1 MSYQVLARKW
11 RPRSFREMIG
21 QTHVL
26 KALINALDNQRLHHA
41 YLFTGTRGVGKTTI
55 ARIIAKCVNC
65 EIGITSTPCGTC
77 SVCREIDEGRFVDLI
92 EIDAASR
99 TKVEDTRE
107 LLDNVQYAPSRGRFK
122 VYLIDEVHMLSS
134 HSFNAL
140 LKTLEEPP
148 PYVKFILATTDPQKL
163 PATILSRCLQFSL
176 KNMTPERVVE
186 HLSHVLGV
194 ENVPFE
200 DDALWLLGRAAD
212 GSMRDAMSL
221 TDQAIAFGEGKV
233 LAADV
238 RAMLGTLDHGQVYGV
253 LQALLEGDARGLL
266 EAVRHLAEQGPD
278 WNGVLAEMLNVLHRV
293 AVAQALPEAVDNG
306 QGDRDRVLAVAQ
318 ALPAEDVQF
327 YYQMGLIGRRDLP
340 LAPDPRSGFEMVLL
354 RMLAFRPAGSS
365 EAPPQTLKPVG
376 ISQATVDS
384 SQAVAA
390 LVAAPAAGPAAGN
403 GSVAAPVAEAAAPV
417 PAASGNVSEPAPV
430 SGVAAQAPAVRDD
443 GPDSTS
449 TPPVREVPSQPLA
462 SPAASAGSSQPASPV
477 AAPAAVP
484 APAAPARAAE
494 DDPSLPWN
502 SPAAPLQDEPE
513 AYDEPLLDTE
523 AEQPM
528 LTPMPAPTPASVVPP
543 APEREETPEDEG
555 DAIDSAAPHLQAI
568 PDDFGSAGMDRDD
581 EPPLDEDYYPADI
594 DASGYSFLDDLASAT
609 PEPAAAPEP
618 LPASQ
623 PASGLALQWLEL
635 FPKLPVSGLT
645 ASIAANCSL
654 IAVEGDD
661 WLLHLDPAQSAL
673 FNATQQR
680 RLNDALNQYHGRTI
694 GLKIELVRPEQETPA
709 QASSRRRVE
718 RQHDAEASI
727 QADPF
732 IQQMMQKFGATVRND
747 TIEPVDVPVSQN
759 G

>member
-11 RPRSFREMIG
+11 RPRSFREMVG

-26 KALINALDNQRLHHA
+26 KALINALDSQRLHHA

-55 ARIIAKCVNC
+55 ARIIAKCLNC
-65 EIGITSTPCGTC
+65 ETGITSTPCGTC

-186 HLSHVLGV
+186 HLTHVLGV

-233 LAADV
+233 MAADV
-238 RAMLGTLDHGQVYGV
+238 RAMLGTLDHGQVFDV
-253 LQALLEGDARGLL
+253 LHALIEGDAKALL
-266 EAVRHLAEQGPD
+266 EAVRHLSEQGPD
-278 WNGVLAEMLNVLHRV
+278 WNGVLSEILNVLHRV
-293 AVAQALPEAVDNG
+293 AIAQALPEGVDNG
-306 QGDRDRVLAVAQ
+306 HGDRDRVLALAQ

-340 LAPDPRSGFEMVLL
+340 LAPDPRGGFEMVML
-354 RMLAFRPAGSS
+354 RMLAFRPADTAD
-365 EAPPQTLKPVG
+365 APRQPLKPVG

-384 SQAVAA
+384 AKSVAGAAVVAPEPVAVAPA
-390 LVAAPAAGPAAGN
+390 PVAVEPVAPV
-403 GSVAAPVAEAAAPV
+403 VAPAPVAEPAP
-417 PAASGNVSEPAPV
+417 APAPV
-430 SGVAAQAPAVRDD
+430 VDLPWNEPVETVVEQAPAEE
-443 GPDSTS
+443 
-449 TPPVREVPSQPLA
+449 PVLE
-462 SPAASAGSSQPASPV
+462 
-477 AAPAAVP
+477 
-484 APAAPARAAE
+484 
-494 DDPSLPWN
+494 
-502 SPAAPLQDEPE
+502 
-513 AYDEPLLDTE
+513 TI
-523 AEQPM
+523 AEQPE
-528 LTPMPAPTPASVVPP
+528 LTPMPTPTPDSVVPD
-543 APEREETPEDEG
+543 APEWVSAPVPEPTIAEVDAATPG
-555 DAIDSAAPHLQAI
+555 IDL
-568 PDDFGSAGMDRDD
+568 DD
-581 EPPLDEDYYPADI
+581 EPPLDEDYIEPDMDSA
-594 DASGYSFLDDLASAT
+594 YSYLDDLASEHAAD
-609 PEPAAAPEP
+609 PAPEPEAEPAAM
-618 LPASQ
+618 PAT
-623 PASGLALQWLEL
+623 GLALQWLEL
-635 FPKLPVSGLT
+635 FPKLPISGMT
-645 ASIAANCSL
+645 GSIAANCTL
-654 IAVEGDD
+654 IAVDGDH
-661 WLLHLDPAQSAL
+661 WLLHLDPAHSAL

-680 RLNDALNQYHGRTI
+680 RLNDALNQFHERT
-694 GLKIELVRPEQETPA
+694 LTVTIELIKPEQETPA
-709 QASSRRRVE
+709 QAATRRRLN
-718 RQHDAEASI
+718 RQREAEESI
-727 QADPF
+727 QADPL
-732 IQQMMQKFGATVRND
+732 IQQMMEQFGAVVRHD
-747 TIEPVDVPVSQN
+747 TIEPVEAQAAA

>member
-11 RPRSFREMIG
+11 RPRSFREMVG

-26 KALINALDNQRLHHA
+26 KALINALDSQRLHHA

-55 ARIIAKCVNC
+55 ARIIAKCLNC
-65 EIGITSTPCGTC
+65 ETGITSSPCGEC

-186 HLSHVLGV
+186 HLSHVLSV
-194 ENVPFE
+194 ENIPFE

-233 LAADV
+233 LAGDV
-238 RAMLGTLDHGQVYGV
+238 RAMLGTLDHGQVFD
-253 LQALLEGDARGLL
+253 LLHALIEGDARALL

-278 WNGVLAEMLNVLHRV
+278 WNGVLSEILNVFHRV
-293 AVAQALPEAVDNG
+293 AIAQALPEGLDNG
-306 QGDRDRVLAVAQ
+306 HGDRDRVLALAS

-340 LAPDPRSGFEMVLL
+340 LAPDPRGGFEMVLL
-354 RMLAFRPAGSS
+354 RMLAFRPAGTAD
-365 EAPPQTLKPVG
+365 APSQPLKPVG

-384 SQAVAA
+384 TSPVAA
-390 LVAAPAAGPAAGN
+390 TATAAVAAPAP
-403 GSVAAPVAEAAAPV
+403 VAAPVPEAAAQPAPTPAPVVEAAAPV
-417 PAASGNVSEPAPV
+417 
-430 SGVAAQAPAVRDD
+430 VAEID
-443 GPDSTS
+443 
-449 TPPVREVPSQPLA
+449 
-462 SPAASAGSSQPASPV
+462 
-477 AAPAAVP
+477 
-484 APAAPARAAE
+484 
-494 DDPSLPWN
+494 LPWN
-502 SPAAPLQDEPE
+502 EPSAPVIEQEAPPEPV
-513 AYDEPLLDTE
+513 LDTVS
-523 AEQPM
+523 EQPE
-528 LTPMPAPTPASVVPP
+528 LPPMPLPTPDSVVPD
-543 APEREETPEDEG
+543 APEW
-555 DAIDSAAPHLQAI
+555 SAAPMPQPTPEQVDAAL
-568 PDDFGSAGMDRDD
+568 SGMDRDD
-581 EPPLDEDYYPADI
+581 EPPLDEDYIEPDMDSA
-594 DASGYSFLDDLASAT
+594 AYSYLDELASEHAAQPA
-609 PEPAAAPEP
+609 PEPEP
-618 LPASQ
+618 LPASM
-623 PASGLALQWLEL
+623 PATGLALEWLNL
-635 FPKLPVSGLT
+635 FPQLPVSGMT
-645 ASIAANCSL
+645 ASIGANCTL

-661 WLLHLDPAQSAL
+661 WLLHLDPAHSAL

-680 RLNDALNQYHGRTI
+680 RLNDALNQHLQRT
-694 GLKIELVRPEQETPA
+694 LKVTIELIKPEQETPA
-709 QASSRRRVE
+709 QAASRLRAE
-718 RQHDAEASI
+718 RQRLAEESI
-727 QADPF
+727 YADPLV
-732 IQQMMQKFGATVRND
+732 QQMIKQFDASVRDD
-747 TIEPVDVPVSQN
+747 TIQPVDVIEAQAS
-759 G
+759 

>member
-11 RPRSFREMIG
+11 RPRSFREMVG

-26 KALINALDNQRLHHA
+26 KALINALDSQRLHHA

-55 ARIIAKCVNC
+55 ARIIAKCLNC
-65 EIGITSTPCGTC
+65 ETGITSSPCGEC

-186 HLSHVLGV
+186 HLTHVLGA

-238 RAMLGTLDHGQVYGV
+238 RAMLGTLDHGQVFDV
-253 LQALLEGDARGLL
+253 LHALIEGDAKALL

-278 WNGVLAEMLNVLHRV
+278 WNGVLSEILNVLHRV
-293 AVAQALPEAVDNG
+293 AIAQALPEGVDNG
-306 QGDRDRVLAVAQ
+306 HGDRDRVLALAQ

-340 LAPDPRSGFEMVLL
+340 LAPDPRGGFEMVLL
-354 RMLAFRPAGSS
+354 RMLAFRPADTAD
-365 EAPPQTLKPVG
+365 APRQPLKPVG

-384 SQAVAA
+384 ANSVAAAPKPAPVVAAAVAPTPA
-390 LVAAPAAGPAAGN
+390 AVAAPAPEAAP
-403 GSVAAPVAEAAAPV
+403 VVTAAPEPEPVAEAVVDLPWNDPV
-417 PAASGNVSEPAPV
+417 EPEPDPAPV
-430 SGVAAQAPAVRDD
+430 QQPAVE
-443 GPDSTS
+443 
-449 TPPVREVPSQPLA
+449 PVLETA
-462 SPAASAGSSQPASPV
+462 S
-477 AAPAAVP
+477 
-484 APAAPARAAE
+484 
-494 DDPSLPWN
+494 
-502 SPAAPLQDEPE
+502 
-513 AYDEPLLDTE
+513 
-523 AEQPM
+523 EQPE
-528 LTPMPAPTPASVVPP
+528 LPPMPLPTPDSVVPD
-543 APEREETPEDEG
+543 APEW
-555 DAIDSAAPHLQAI
+555 AAAPI
-568 PDDFGSAGMDRDD
+568 PEPSVADVDAATPGMDLDD
-581 EPPLDEDYYPADI
+581 EPPLDEDYIEPDMDSA
-594 DASGYSFLDDLASAT
+594 YSYLDDLASEHTAEPAPEPE
-609 PEPAAAPEP
+609 PEPAAAP
-618 LPASQ
+618 AT
-623 PASGLALQWLEL
+623 GLALQWLEL
-635 FPKLPVSGLT
+635 FPQLPISGMT
-645 ASIAANCSL
+645 GSIAANCTL
-654 IAVEGDD
+654 IAVDGDH
-661 WLLHLDPAQSAL
+661 WLMHLDPAHSAL

-680 RLNDALNQYHGRTI
+680 RLNDALNQFHGRT
-694 GLKIELVRPEQETPA
+694 LSLTIELIKPEQETPA
-709 QASSRRRVE
+709 QAASRRRAN
-718 RQHDAEASI
+718 RQREAEESI
-727 QADPF
+727 HGDPF
-732 IQQMMQKFGATVRND
+732 IQQMVQQFGAVVRHD
-747 TIEPVDVPVSQN
+747 TIEPVDALVAQ

>member
-11 RPRSFREMIG
+11 RPRSFREMVG

-26 KALINALDNQRLHHA
+26 KALINALDSQRLHHA

-55 ARIIAKCVNC
+55 ARIIAKCLNC
-65 EIGITSTPCGTC
+65 ETGITSSPCGEC

-186 HLSHVLGV
+186 HLTHVLTA

-233 LAADV
+233 LATDV
-238 RAMLGTLDHGQVYGV
+238 RAMLGTLDHGQVYDV
-253 LQALLEGDARGLL
+253 LHSLIEGDAKALL

-278 WNGVLAEMLNVLHRV
+278 WNGVLSEILNVLHRV
-293 AVAQALPEAVDNG
+293 AIAQALPEGVDNG
-306 QGDRDRVLAVAQ
+306 HGDRDRVLALAQ

-340 LAPDPRSGFEMVLL
+340 LAPDPRGGFEMVLL
-354 RMLAFRPAGSS
+354 RMLAFRPADTAD
-365 EAPPQTLKPVG
+365 APRQPLKPVG

-384 SQAVAA
+384 A
-390 LVAAPAAGPAAGN
+390 N
-403 GSVAAPVAEAAAPV
+403 SVAAAPK
-417 PAASGNVSEPAPV
+417 PAPV
-430 SGVAAQAPAVRDD
+430 VAAAVAPA
-443 GPDSTS
+443 P
-449 TPPVREVPSQPLA
+449 
-462 SPAASAGSSQPASPV
+462 
-477 AAPAAVP
+477 APAPVAVP
-484 APAAPARAAE
+484 APAPAPEPAPVAPVAGPEPEPAPVVAE
-494 DDPSLPWN
+494 AVVDLPWN
-502 SPAAPLQDEPE
+502 DPVEPE
-513 AYDEPLLDTE
+513 AEPEPEPAQQPAVEPVLETT
-523 AEQPM
+523 AEQPD
-528 LTPMPAPTPASVVPP
+528 LPPMPLPTPDSVVPE
-543 APEREETPEDEG
+543 APEW
-555 DAIDSAAPHLQAI
+555 AAAPI
-568 PDDFGSAGMDRDD
+568 PEPSVADVDAATPGMDMDD
-581 EPPLDEDYYPADI
+581 EPPLDEDYIEPDMDSA
-594 DASGYSFLDDLASAT
+594 YSYLDELASEHAADPEPEPE
-609 PEPAAAPEP
+609 PEPAAAP
-618 LPASQ
+618 AT
-623 PASGLALQWLEL
+623 GLALQWLEL
-635 FPKLPVSGLT
+635 FPKLPISGMT
-645 ASIAANCSL
+645 GSIAANCTL
-654 IAVEGDD
+654 IAVDGDH
-661 WLLHLDPAQSAL
+661 WLMHLDPAHSAL

-680 RLNDALNQYHGRTI
+680 RLNDALNQFHGRT
-694 GLKIELVRPEQETPA
+694 LSLTIELIKPEQETPA
-709 QASSRRRVE
+709 QAASRRRAN
-718 RQHDAEASI
+718 RQREAEESI
-727 QADPF
+727 HGDPF
-732 IQQMMQKFGATVRND
+732 IQQMVQQFGAVVRHD
-747 TIEPVDVPVSQN
+747 TIEPVEALVTQ

>member
-11 RPRSFREMIG
+11 RPRSFREMVG

-26 KALINALDNQRLHHA
+26 KALINALDSQRLHHA

-55 ARIIAKCVNC
+55 ARIIAKCLNC
-65 EIGITSTPCGTC
+65 ETGITSSPCGEC

-186 HLSHVLGV
+186 HLTHVLTA

-233 LAADV
+233 LATDV
-238 RAMLGTLDHGQVYGV
+238 RAMLGTLDHGQVYDV
-253 LQALLEGDARGLL
+253 LHSLIEGDAKALL

-278 WNGVLAEMLNVLHRV
+278 WNGVLSEILNVLHRV
-293 AVAQALPEAVDNG
+293 AIAQALPEGVDNG
-306 QGDRDRVLAVAQ
+306 HGDRDRVLALAQ

-340 LAPDPRSGFEMVLL
+340 LAPDPRGGFEMVLL
-354 RMLAFRPAGSS
+354 RMLAFRPADTAD
-365 EAPPQTLKPVG
+365 APRQPLKPVG

-384 SQAVAA
+384 ANSVAA
-390 LVAAPAAGPAAGN
+390 APKPAPVVAAAVGPTPAPAP
-403 GSVAAPVAEAAAPV
+403 VAATAPAPEPAPVAQVAQVAPVAEP
-417 PAASGNVSEPAPV
+417 EP
-430 SGVAAQAPAVRDD
+430 
-443 GPDSTS
+443 
-449 TPPVREVPSQPLA
+449 
-462 SPAASAGSSQPASPV
+462 
-477 AAPAAVP
+477 APAAVV
-484 APAAPARAAE
+484 AE
-494 DDPSLPWN
+494 AVVDLPWN
-502 SPAAPLQDEPE
+502 DPVEPE
-513 AYDEPLLDTE
+513 PEPEPAQQPAVEPVLETT
-523 AEQPM
+523 AEQPE
-528 LTPMPAPTPASVVPP
+528 LPPMPLPTPDSVVPE
-543 APEREETPEDEG
+543 APEW
-555 DAIDSAAPHLQAI
+555 AAAPI
-568 PDDFGSAGMDRDD
+568 PEPSVADVDAATPGMDLDD
-581 EPPLDEDYYPADI
+581 EPPLDEDYIEPDI
-594 DASGYSFLDDLASAT
+594 DSAYSYLDELASEHAAEPAPEPE
-609 PEPAAAPEP
+609 PEPAAAP
-618 LPASQ
+618 AT
-623 PASGLALQWLEL
+623 GLALQWLEL
-635 FPKLPVSGLT
+635 FPKLPISGMT
-645 ASIAANCSL
+645 GSIAANCTL
-654 IAVEGDD
+654 IAVDGDH
-661 WLLHLDPAQSAL
+661 WLMHLDPAHSAL

-680 RLNDALNQYHGRTI
+680 RLNDALNQFHGRT
-694 GLKIELVRPEQETPA
+694 LSLTIELIKPEQETPA
-709 QASSRRRVE
+709 QAASRRRAN
-718 RQHDAEASI
+718 RQREAEESI
-727 QADPF
+727 HGDPF
-732 IQQMMQKFGATVRND
+732 IQQMVQQFGAVVRHD
-747 TIEPVDVPVSQN
+747 TIEPVDALVAQ

>member
-11 RPRSFREMIG
+11 RPRSFREMVG

-26 KALINALDNQRLHHA
+26 KALINALDSQRLHHA

-55 ARIIAKCVNC
+55 ARIIAKCLNC
-65 EIGITSTPCGTC
+65 ETGITSSPCGEC

-186 HLSHVLGV
+186 HLTHVLGA

-238 RAMLGTLDHGQVYGV
+238 RAMLGTLDHGQVYDV
-253 LQALLEGDARGLL
+253 LHALIEGDAKALL

-278 WNGVLAEMLNVLHRV
+278 WNGVLSEMLNVLHRV
-293 AVAQALPEAVDNG
+293 AIAQALPDGVDNG
-306 QGDRDRVLAVAQ
+306 HGDRDRVLALAQ

-340 LAPDPRSGFEMVLL
+340 LAPDPRGGFEMVLL
-354 RMLAFRPAGSS
+354 RMLAFRPADATD
-365 EAPPQTLKPVG
+365 APRQTLKPVG

-384 SQAVAA
+384 ANAVAA
-390 LVAAPAAGPAAGN
+390 APKAASVAAVAPDPEPAPAPAA
-403 GSVAAPVAEAAAPV
+403 VAPV
-417 PAASGNVSEPAPV
+417 PAPAPAPEPAPEPV
-430 SGVAAQAPAVRDD
+430 QAA
-443 GPDSTS
+443 
-449 TPPVREVPSQPLA
+449 PSAEPE
-462 SPAASAGSSQPASPV
+462 PEPV
-477 AAPAAVP
+477 AEPEPVV
-484 APAAPARAAE
+484 
-494 DDPSLPWN
+494 DLPWN
-502 SPAAPLQDEPE
+502 DPVDAVPVQQPAVEPV
-513 AYDEPLLDTE
+513 LDTV
-523 AEQPM
+523 AEQPD
-528 LTPMPAPTPASVVPP
+528 LPPVLSPTPDSVVPD
-543 APEREETPEDEG
+543 APEWASATIPEPSMADVDVATP
-555 DAIDSAAPHLQAI
+555 
-568 PDDFGSAGMDRDD
+568 GMDADD
-581 EPPLDEDYYPADI
+581 EPPLDEDYIEPDMDSA
-594 DASGYSFLDDLASAT
+594 YSYLDDLASEHAAEPAPEPE
-609 PEPAAAPEP
+609 PEPAAAP
-618 LPASQ
+618 AT
-623 PASGLALQWLEL
+623 GLALQWLEL
-635 FPKLPVSGLT
+635 FPKLPVSGMT
-645 ASIAANCSL
+645 GSIAANCTL
-654 IAVEGDD
+654 IAVDGDH
-661 WLLHLDPAQSAL
+661 WLLHLDPAHSAL

-680 RLNDALNQYHGRTI
+680 RLNDALNQYHGRT
-694 GLKIELVRPEQETPA
+694 LSLSIELIKPEQETPA
-709 QASSRRRVE
+709 QAASRRRAD
-718 RQHDAEASI
+718 RQREAEESI
-727 QADPF
+727 HGDPF
-732 IQQMMQKFGATVRND
+732 IQQMVQQFGAVVRHD
-747 TIEPVDVPVSQN
+747 TIEPVDALVAQ

>member
-11 RPRSFREMIG
+11 RPRSFREMVG

-55 ARIIAKCVNC
+55 ARIIAKCLNC
-65 EIGITSTPCGTC
+65 ETGITSTPCGTC

-186 HLSHVLGV
+186 HLSHVLGA

-253 LQALLEGDARGLL
+253 LQALLEGDARALL

-278 WNGVLAEMLNVLHRV
+278 WSGVLAEMLNVLHRV
-293 AVAQALPEAVDNG
+293 AIAQALPEAVDNG
-306 QGDRDRVLAVAQ
+306 QGDRDRVLALAQ

-340 LAPDPRSGFEMVLL
+340 LAPDPRGGFEMVLL
-354 RMLAFRPAGSS
+354 RMLAFRPADTDD
-365 EAPPQTLKPVG
+365 APTPVLKPVG
-376 ISQATVDS
+376 ISQATADS
-384 SQAVAA
+384 ASAVAA
-390 LVAAPAAGPAAGN
+390 ASAAAPAVIAAPAVEPAPVAPEPAVVAQPEPEPEPEPEPAPVEVKAEEPDPEPVVDLPWNDPAPVQPVAEPEAAPAA
-403 GSVAAPVAEAAAPV
+403 SEPVVESPQ
-417 PAASGNVSEPAPV
+417 PAPV
-430 SGVAAQAPAVRDD
+430 QAVVR
-443 GPDSTS
+443 
-449 TPPVREVPSQPLA
+449 
-462 SPAASAGSSQPASPV
+462 
-477 AAPAAVP
+477 
-484 APAAPARAAE
+484 
-494 DDPSLPWN
+494 
-502 SPAAPLQDEPE
+502 QDEPPHDDSI
-513 AYDEPLLDTE
+513 AYSP
-523 AEQPM
+523 
-528 LTPMPAPTPASVVPP
+528 
-543 APEREETPEDEG
+543 
-555 DAIDSAAPHLQAI
+555 
-568 PDDFGSAGMDRDD
+568 AGMERDD
-581 EPPLDEDYYPADI
+581 EPPLDEDYYEPELDPA
-594 DASGYSFLDDLASAT
+594 SYSYLDELAIEHVHEEA
-609 PEPAAAPEP
+609 PVAAPEP
-618 LPASQ
+618 LPAAM
-623 PASGLALQWLEL
+623 PATGLALQWLEL
-635 FPKLPVSGLT
+635 FPQLPISGMT
-645 ASIAANCSL
+645 GSIAANCTL
-654 IAVEGDD
+654 IAAEGDD
-661 WLLHLDPAQSAL
+661 WLLHLDPAHSAL

-680 RLNDALNQYHGRTI
+680 RLNDALNQHFGRA
-694 GLKIELVRPEQETPA
+694 LKLSIELIRPEQETPA
-709 QASSRRRVE
+709 QAAARKRAE
-718 RQHDAEASI
+718 RQGEAEASI
-727 QADPF
+727 EADPL
-732 IQQMMQKFGATVRND
+732 IQQMIKQFGAMVRHD
-747 TIEPVDVPVSQN
+747 TIEPVDAPVTQ
-759 G
+759 GE

>member
-11 RPRSFREMIG
+11 RPRSFREMVG

-65 EIGITSTPCGTC
+65 ETGITSTPCGTC

-186 HLSHVLGV
+186 HLSHVLGM

-238 RAMLGTLDHGQVYGV
+238 RAMLGSLDHGQVYGV

-266 EAVRHLAEQGPD
+266 EAVRQLAEQGPD

-293 AVAQALPEAVDNG
+293 AIAQALPEAVDNG
-306 QGDRDRVLAVAQ
+306 HGDRDRVLALAQ
-318 ALPAEDVQF
+318 ALAAEDVQF

-354 RMLAFRPAGSS
+354 RMLAFRPADSAD
-365 EAPPQTLKPVG
+365 APRQALKPMG
-376 ISQATVDS
+376 ISQATAES
-384 SQAVAA
+384 SPAVASA
-390 LVAAPAAGPAAGN
+390 EPVAAVAAPAPVVV
-403 GSVAAPVAEAAAPV
+403 SVPSEPEPEPVEVVLAAPV
-417 PAASGNVSEPAPV
+417 PAPEPI
-430 SGVAAQAPAVRDD
+430 
-443 GPDSTS
+443 
-449 TPPVREVPSQPLA
+449 
-462 SPAASAGSSQPASPV
+462 
-477 AAPAAVP
+477 AAPMV
-484 APAAPARAAE
+484 E
-494 DDPSLPWN
+494 EVDLPWN
-502 SPAAPLQDEPE
+502 ELKAIVPEPVAE
-513 AYDEPLLDTE
+513 AVLEVE
-523 AEQPM
+523 AEQPD
-528 LTPMPAPTPASVVPP
+528 LPPMPVPTPASAVPL
-543 APEREETPEDEG
+543 APQQN
-555 DAIDSAAPHLQAI
+555 APQPL
-568 PDDFGSAGMDRDD
+568 PDDDIGYSPAGMERDD
-581 EPPLDEDYYPADI
+581 EPPLDDDYDPVDM
-594 DASGYSFLDDLASAT
+594 DSASYTFLDELTS
-609 PEPAAAPEP
+609 ESAAPTPAEP
-618 LPASQ
+618 QLLPASQ
-623 PASGLALQWLEL
+623 PATGLALEWLEL
-635 FPKLPVSGLT
+635 FPKLPISGMT
-645 ASIAANCSL
+645 GSIAANCTL
-654 IAVEGDD
+654 IAADGDH
-661 WLLHLDPAQSAL
+661 WLLHLDPAHSAL
-673 FNATQQR
+673 FNTTQQR
-680 RLNDALNQYHGRTI
+680 RLNEALNQYLGRT
-694 GLKIELVRPEQETPA
+694 LTLSIELIRPEQETPA
-709 QASSRRRVE
+709 QAAARKRAN
-718 RQHDAEASI
+718 RQSEAEASI
-727 QADPF
+727 HADPF
-732 IQQMMQKFGATVRND
+732 IQQMMQQFGAIIRDD
-747 TIEPVDVPVSQN
+747 TIEPVDVLVSQSE
-759 G
+759 

>member
-1 MSYQVLARKW
+1 MV
-11 RPRSFREMIG
+11 G

-65 EIGITSTPCGTC
+65 ETGITSTPCGEC

-253 LQALLEGDARGLL
+253 LQALLDGDARALL

-293 AVAQALPEAVDNG
+293 AIAQALPEAVDNG
-306 QGDRDRVLAVAQ
+306 QGDRDRVLALAQ

-340 LAPDPRSGFEMVLL
+340 LAPELRGGFEMVLL
-354 RMLAFRPAGSS
+354 RMLAFRPAGTSDGS
-365 EAPPQTLKPVG
+365 DQPLKTVG

-384 SQAVAA
+384 TQPVAVSSPVEPQSPSVVPADPDPVGA
-390 LVAAPAAGPAAGN
+390 GSAREEPTAVHQNDRAAPAPPAVGAGSAREEPT
-403 GSVAAPVAEAAAPV
+403 AAPQNDRAAPAPPPV
-417 PAASGNVSEPAPV
+417 GAGSAREETPAVHQNDRAAPAPPPV
-430 SGVAAQAPAVRDD
+430 GAGSAREE
-443 GPDSTS
+443 S
-449 TPPVREVPSQPLA
+449 TPVQATTAEPIDLPWNDPVT
-462 SPAASAGSSQPASPV
+462 PV
-477 AAPAAVP
+477 AAPAP
-484 APAAPARAAE
+484 
-494 DDPSLPWN
+494 
-502 SPAAPLQDEPE
+502 EPI
-513 AYDEPLLDTE
+513 LDVVG
-523 AEQPM
+523 EQPA
-528 LTPMPAPTPASVVPP
+528 LTPIPAPTPASAVPDAPETEATPP
-543 APEREETPEDEG
+543 ADDTDPVDY
-555 DAIDSAAPHLQAI
+555 I
-568 PDDFGSAGMDRDD
+568 PAGMERDD
-581 EPPLDEDYYPADI
+581 EPTLDEDYYAPETDGA
-594 DASGYSFLDDLASAT
+594 AYSYLDELASETVHDAPVEAE
-609 PEPAAAPEP
+609 PEVLPAA
-618 LPASQ
+618 Q
-623 PASGLALQWLEL
+623 PATGLALQWLEL
-635 FPKLPVSGLT
+635 FPKLPISGMT
-645 ASIAANCSL
+645 GSIAANCTL

-661 WLLHLDPAQSAL
+661 WLLHLDPAHSAL
-673 FNATQQR
+673 FNSTQQR
-680 RLNDALNQYHGRTI
+680 RLNDALNQYHERTI
-694 GLKIELVRPEQETPA
+694 SLTIELIRPEQETPA
-709 QASSRRRVE
+709 QAAARWRAN
-718 RQHDAEASI
+718 RQADAEQSI
-727 QADPF
+727 QQDPY
-732 IQQMMQKFGATVRND
+732 IQQMLQQFGAIIRND
-747 TIEPVDVPVSQN
+747 TIEPVEAVASPTR
-759 G
+759 

>member
-11 RPRSFREMIG
+11 RPRSFREMVG

-26 KALINALDNQRLHHA
+26 KALINALDSQRLHHA

-55 ARIIAKCVNC
+55 ARIIAKCLNC
-65 EIGITSTPCGTC
+65 ETGITSSPCGEC

-186 HLSHVLGV
+186 HLTHVLTA
-194 ENVPFE
+194 ESVPFE

-233 LAADV
+233 LATDV
-238 RAMLGTLDHGQVYGV
+238 RAMLGTLDHGQVFDV
-253 LQALLEGDARGLL
+253 LHSLIEGDAKALL

-278 WNGVLAEMLNVLHRV
+278 WNGVLSEILNVLHRV
-293 AVAQALPEAVDNG
+293 AIAQALPEGVDNG
-306 QGDRDRVLAVAQ
+306 HGDRDRVLALAQ

-340 LAPDPRSGFEMVLL
+340 LAPDPRGGFEMVLL
-354 RMLAFRPAGSS
+354 RMLAFRPADTAD
-365 EAPPQTLKPVG
+365 APRQPLKPVG

-384 SQAVAA
+384 A
-390 LVAAPAAGPAAGN
+390 N
-403 GSVAAPVAEAAAPV
+403 SVAAAPK
-417 PAASGNVSEPAPV
+417 PAPV
-430 SGVAAQAPAVRDD
+430 VAAAVAP
-443 GPDSTS
+443 
-449 TPPVREVPSQPLA
+449 TPA
-462 SPAASAGSSQPASPV
+462 PV
-477 AAPAAVP
+477 AAPAP
-484 APAAPARAAE
+484 APEPAPVAPVAPVAE
-494 DDPSLPWN
+494 PEPTPVVAEAVVDLPWN
-502 SPAAPLQDEPE
+502 DPVEAEAEPE
-513 AYDEPLLDTE
+513 PEPAQQPAVEPMLETA
-523 AEQPM
+523 AEQPE
-528 LTPMPAPTPASVVPP
+528 LPPMPLPTPDSVVPD
-543 APEREETPEDEG
+543 APEW
-555 DAIDSAAPHLQAI
+555 AAAPI
-568 PDDFGSAGMDRDD
+568 PEPSVADVDAATPGTDMDD
-581 EPPLDEDYYPADI
+581 EPPLDEDYIEPDMDSA
-594 DASGYSFLDDLASAT
+594 YSYLDELASEHAADPEPEPE
-609 PEPAAAPEP
+609 PEPAAAP
-618 LPASQ
+618 AT
-623 PASGLALQWLEL
+623 GLALQWLEL
-635 FPKLPVSGLT
+635 FPKLPISGMT
-645 ASIAANCSL
+645 GSIAANCTL
-654 IAVEGDD
+654 IAVDGDH
-661 WLLHLDPAQSAL
+661 WLMHLDPAHSAL

-680 RLNDALNQYHGRTI
+680 RLNDALNQFHGRT
-694 GLKIELVRPEQETPA
+694 LTLTIELIKPEQETPA
-709 QASSRRRVE
+709 QAASRRRAN
-718 RQHDAEASI
+718 RQREAEESI
-727 QADPF
+727 HGDPF
-732 IQQMMQKFGATVRND
+732 IQQMVQQFGAVVRHD
-747 TIEPVDVPVSQN
+747 TIEPVDALVAQ

>member
-11 RPRSFREMIG
+11 RPRSFREMVG

-26 KALINALDNQRLHHA
+26 KALINALDSQRLHHA

-55 ARIIAKCVNC
+55 ARIIAKCLNC
-65 EIGITSTPCGTC
+65 ETGITSTPCGEC

-186 HLSHVLGV
+186 HLTHVLSV

-233 LAADV
+233 LAGDV
-238 RAMLGTLDHGQVYGV
+238 RAMLGTLDHGQVFD
-253 LQALLEGDARGLL
+253 LLHALIEGDARAML

-278 WNGVLAEMLNVLHRV
+278 WNGVLSEILNVFHRV
-293 AVAQALPEAVDNG
+293 AIAQALPEGVDNG
-306 QGDRDRVLAVAQ
+306 HGDRDRVLALAK

-340 LAPDPRSGFEMVLL
+340 LAPDPRGGFEMVLL
-354 RMLAFRPAGSS
+354 RMLAFRPADTGN
-365 EAPPQTLKPVG
+365 APSQPLKPVG

-384 SQAVAA
+384 APTVAA
-390 LVAAPAAGPAAGN
+390 TFPVEPVLAAPAPVAVQPVPPVVEAVAEPVQAPKAP
-403 GSVAAPVAEAAAPV
+403 SVAEKDLPWNEPAAPVIEVKVAPESV
-417 PAASGNVSEPAPV
+417 LDTIGEPPEL
-430 SGVAAQAPAVRDD
+430 PPMPLPT
-443 GPDSTS
+443 PDS
-449 TPPVREVPSQPLA
+449 VVPD
-462 SPAASAGSSQPASPV
+462 
-477 AAPAAVP
+477 AP
-484 APAAPARAAE
+484 E
-494 DDPSLPWN
+494 WI
-502 SPAAPLQDEPE
+502 AAPLPEP
-513 AYDEPLLDTE
+513 TV
-523 AEQPM
+523 EQ
-528 LTPMPAPTPASVVPP
+528 V
-543 APEREETPEDEG
+543 
-555 DAIDSAAPHLQAI
+555 DAAVS
-568 PDDFGSAGMDRDD
+568 GMDRDD
-581 EPPLDEDYYPADI
+581 EPPLDEDYIEPDMDSA
-594 DASGYSFLDDLASAT
+594 AYSYLDELASEHAS
-609 PEPAAAPEP
+609 EPAPAPEP
-618 LPASQ
+618 LPAAM
-623 PASGLALQWLEL
+623 PATGLALEWLEM
-635 FPKLPVSGLT
+635 FPKLPVSGMT
-645 ASIAANCSL
+645 ASIGANCTL

-661 WLLHLDPAQSAL
+661 WLLHLDPAHSAL
-673 FNATQQR
+673 FNLTQQR
-680 RLNDALNQYHGRTI
+680 RLNDALNQFTQRT
-694 GLKIELVRPEQETPA
+694 LKVTIELVKPEQETPA
-709 QASSRRRVE
+709 QAASRFRAE
-718 RQHDAEASI
+718 RQRLAEESI
-727 QADPF
+727 HADPVVR
-732 IQQMMQKFGATVRND
+732 QMVEQFGAAVRED
-747 TIEPVDVPVSQN
+747 TIQPLEVAQAQVS
-759 G
+759 

>member
-11 RPRSFREMIG
+11 RPRSFREMVG

-26 KALINALDNQRLHHA
+26 KALINALDSQRLHHA

-55 ARIIAKCVNC
+55 ARIIAKCLNC
-65 EIGITSTPCGTC
+65 ETGITSSPCGEC

-186 HLSHVLGV
+186 HLTHVLTA

-233 LAADV
+233 LATDV
-238 RAMLGTLDHGQVYGV
+238 RAMLGTLDHGQVYDV
-253 LQALLEGDARGLL
+253 LHSLIEGDAKALL

-278 WNGVLAEMLNVLHRV
+278 WNGVLSEILNVLHRV
-293 AVAQALPEAVDNG
+293 AIAQALPEGVDNG
-306 QGDRDRVLAVAQ
+306 HGDRDRVLALAQ

-340 LAPDPRSGFEMVLL
+340 LAPDPRGGFEMVLL
-354 RMLAFRPAGSS
+354 RMLAFRPADTAD
-365 EAPPQTLKPVG
+365 APRLPLKPVG

-384 SQAVAA
+384 A
-390 LVAAPAAGPAAGN
+390 N
-403 GSVAAPVAEAAAPV
+403 SVAAAP
-417 PAASGNVSEPAPV
+417 EPAPV
-430 SGVAAQAPAVRDD
+430 VAAAVAPTPAAAPA
-443 GPDSTS
+443 
-449 TPPVREVPSQPLA
+449 
-462 SPAASAGSSQPASPV
+462 PV
-477 AAPAAVP
+477 AAPEPAPEPAPVAAVAAPEPEPEP
-484 APAAPARAAE
+484 APIVAE
-494 DDPSLPWN
+494 AVVDLPWN
-502 SPAAPLQDEPE
+502 DPVEPE
-513 AYDEPLLDTE
+513 ADPEPAQQPAVEPVLETT
-523 AEQPM
+523 AEQPE
-528 LTPMPAPTPASVVPP
+528 LPPMPLPTPDSVVPE
-543 APEREETPEDEG
+543 APEW
-555 DAIDSAAPHLQAI
+555 AAAPI
-568 PDDFGSAGMDRDD
+568 PEPSVADVDAATPGMDLDD
-581 EPPLDEDYYPADI
+581 EPPLDEDYIEPDI
-594 DASGYSFLDDLASAT
+594 DSAYSYLDELASEHAAEPAPEPE
-609 PEPAAAPEP
+609 PEPAAAP
-618 LPASQ
+618 AT
-623 PASGLALQWLEL
+623 GLALQWLEL
-635 FPKLPVSGLT
+635 FPKLPISGMT
-645 ASIAANCSL
+645 GSIAANCTL
-654 IAVEGDD
+654 IAVDGDH
-661 WLLHLDPAQSAL
+661 WLMHLDPAHSAL

-680 RLNDALNQYHGRTI
+680 RLNDALNQFHGRT
-694 GLKIELVRPEQETPA
+694 LTLTIELIKPEQETPA
-709 QASSRRRVE
+709 QAASRRRAN
-718 RQHDAEASI
+718 RQREAEESI
-727 QADPF
+727 HGDPF
-732 IQQMMQKFGATVRND
+732 IQQMVQQFGAVVRHD
-747 TIEPVDVPVSQN
+747 TIEPVDALVAQ

>member
-11 RPRSFREMIG
+11 RPRSFREMVG

-26 KALINALDNQRLHHA
+26 KALINALDSQRLHHA

-55 ARIIAKCVNC
+55 ARIIAKCLNC
-65 EIGITSTPCGTC
+65 ETGITSSPCGEC

-186 HLSHVLGV
+186 HLTHVLGV

-233 LAADV
+233 MAADV
-238 RAMLGTLDHGQVYGV
+238 RAMLGTLDHGQVYDV
-253 LQALLEGDARGLL
+253 LHALIQGDAKALLEG
-266 EAVRHLAEQGPD
+266 VRHLAEQGPD
-278 WNGVLAEMLNVLHRV
+278 WNGVLSEILNVLHRV
-293 AVAQALPEAVDNG
+293 AIAQALPEGVDNG
-306 QGDRDRVLAVAQ
+306 HGDRDRVLALAQ

-340 LAPDPRSGFEMVLL
+340 LAPDPRGGFEMVLL
-354 RMLAFRPAGSS
+354 RMLAFRPADT
-365 EAPPQTLKPVG
+365 EDAPRQPLKPVG

-384 SQAVAA
+384 AK
-390 LVAAPAAGPAAGN
+390 
-403 GSVAAPVAEAAAPV
+403 SVAAAPV
-417 PAASGNVSEPAPV
+417 VAPVVAAAVAPSASVVPAVPAPELEPV
-430 SGVAAQAPAVRDD
+430 PVPVPVPVA
-443 GPDSTS
+443 
-449 TPPVREVPSQPLA
+449 
-462 SPAASAGSSQPASPV
+462 PV
-477 AAPAAVP
+477 AAPEPVAEPEPVAV
-484 APAAPARAAE
+484 E
-494 DDPSLPWN
+494 EVVDLPWN
-502 SPAAPLQDEPE
+502 DPVEPE
-513 AYDEPLLDTE
+513 VVQQPAVEPVLETI
-523 AEQPM
+523 AEQPE
-528 LTPMPAPTPASVVPP
+528 LPPVLSSTPDSVVPDAAEPP
-543 APEREETPEDEG
+543 AATIAEPTAAEVDAATPGFD
-555 DAIDSAAPHLQAI
+555 L
-568 PDDFGSAGMDRDD
+568 DD
-581 EPPLDEDYYPADI
+581 EPPLDEDYIEPDMDSA
-594 DASGYSFLDDLASAT
+594 YSYLDDLASEHTAEPAPEPE
-609 PEPAAAPEP
+609 PEPAAM
-618 LPASQ
+618 PAT
-623 PASGLALQWLEL
+623 GLALQWLEL
-635 FPKLPVSGLT
+635 FPKLPISGMT
-645 ASIAANCSL
+645 GSIAANCTL
-654 IAVEGDD
+654 IAIDGDN
-661 WLLHLDPAQSAL
+661 WLLHLDPAHSAL

-680 RLNDALNQYHGRTI
+680 RLNDALNQFHGRT
-694 GLKIELVRPEQETPA
+694 LTLNMELIKPEQETPA
-709 QASSRRRVE
+709 QAASRRRAD
-718 RQHDAEASI
+718 RQREAEESI
-727 QADPF
+727 HGDPF
-732 IQQMMQKFGATVRND
+732 IQQMMAQFGAVIRND
-747 TIEPVDVPVSQN
+747 TIEPVEALVSQ